1 MLRFILLTVAL
12 CYILGLSA
20 CVSHPQ
26 NAQAF
31 RKAIS
36 EGAFLTEVDTF
47 EVNRPFRKVAKTF
60 QKMATGCL
68 NKTIKTTSRT
78 NRSYQ
83 VIVTTYKATVVVNPN
98 KAELHVQQ
106 LHEQGVMNVSKV
118 PPGGYYLVVT
128 DIEPVG
134 RDKTKIVMYRPSA
147 GSGPMIKAIKGWA
160 TGENVGCPDF
170 TA

>member
-1 MLRFILLTVAL
+1 MKYWQVLGLMAL
-12 CYILGLSA
+12 AGLSA

-26 NAQAF
+26 NAQEF

-36 EGAFLTEVDTF
+36 EGAFLTEVDAF
-47 EVNRPFRKVAKTF
+47 EVNRPFDQVAATF
-60 QKMATGCL
+60 EKMAPGCL

-78 NRSYQ
+78 NMSYQ
-83 VIVTTYKATVVVNPN
+83 VIVTTYKATVLKYTN

-106 LHEQGVMNVSKV
+106 LHEKGVMNVSKV
-118 PPGGYYLVVT
+118 PPGGYYFIVT
-128 DIEPVG
+128 DVESAG
-134 RDKTKIVMYRPSA
+134 NGKTKVVMYRPSA